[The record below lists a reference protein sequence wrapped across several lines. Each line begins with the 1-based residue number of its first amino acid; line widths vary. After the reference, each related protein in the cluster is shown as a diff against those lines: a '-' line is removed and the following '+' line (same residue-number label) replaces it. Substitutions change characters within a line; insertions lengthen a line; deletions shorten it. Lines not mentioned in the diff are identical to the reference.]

1 MLADNSSGRLHAAV
15 ILHPHGAG
23 MADPHPITPG
33 HVGSALSLTGLVAL
47 MTSES
52 VRPDILGLA
61 CGCLTVSLVAF
72 TVQLCHAPKPKR
84 SRKARRPIA
93 PRTKAPAPMAAQ
105 PVFRNEPKV
114 HPALLAQVPGAAPLP
129 PGPVA
134 PPTGSVSRR
143 ALRDVRNRRI
153 ARGT

>member
-1 MLADNSSGRLHAAV
+1 MV
-15 ILHPHGAG
+15 PG

-72 TVQLCHAPKPKR
+72 TIQLCHAPKPKR

-105 PVFRNEPKV
+105 PVFRNEPKF
-114 HPALLAQVPGAAPLP
+114 HPALLAQVAGAAPLP